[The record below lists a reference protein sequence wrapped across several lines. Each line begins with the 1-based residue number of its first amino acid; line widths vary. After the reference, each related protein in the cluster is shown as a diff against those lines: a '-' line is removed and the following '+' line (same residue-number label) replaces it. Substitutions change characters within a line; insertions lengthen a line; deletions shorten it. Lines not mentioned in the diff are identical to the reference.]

1 MDINKLKSLGELF
14 EKGILSEEEF
24 NLEKSKILG
33 SESEK
38 NIQSDTARIS
48 IAGQNLLNIF
58 YALIFLSVYSLVVV
72 IILFNKSSL
81 KEDIFLISLVIQ
93 FIVFTIIFSNIYLA
107 GKNLKYS
114 VTTLLDKKRVS
125 VSDKIENDEFL
136 EYLNKKAGTV
146 ITETVQVENQ
156 CPACD
161 FDISELNTNN
171 PLSECP
177 NCGLNFN

>member
-1 MDINKLKSLGELF
+1 MDINKLKRLGELF

-24 NLEKSKILG
+24 KLEKSKILS
-33 SESEK
+33 SENEK
-38 NIQSDTARIS
+38 NIRSDMSRIS

-58 YALIFLSVYSLVVV
+58 YALIFLSIYSLVVV

-93 FIVFTIIFSNIYLA
+93 FIVFSNSYLA

-125 VSDKIENDEFL
+125 VQN
-136 EYLNKKAGTV
+136 
-146 ITETVQVENQ
+146 
-156 CPACD
+156 
-161 FDISELNTNN
+161 
-171 PLSECP
+171 
-177 NCGLNFN
+177 